1 MEGSDPTSLPL
12 RDIHLPDPVSWWP
25 LAPGWWVLL
34 LIVIVTVCVII
45 YFIRRRRNYK
55 LSALYLA
62 KLELVRIKNTF
73 DNNQD
78 KSNLVKE
85 LSELI
90 RRLSISICHREEAAA
105 LTGEDWLEFLDRYSD
120 KDKFNSDTGRILIEA
135 PYQANP
141 EFNSNDLIDLVS
153 SWLDAVAK
161 SKRGKA

>member
-1 MEGSDPTSLPL
+1 MEGTDPTTLPL

-25 LAPGWWVLL
+25 LAPGWWILL
-34 LIVIVTVCVII
+34 LIVIITTFLIV
-45 YFIRRRRNYK
+45 YFIRRRRNYR

-62 KLELVRIKNTF
+62 KQELVRIKNAYAS
-73 DNNQD
+73 NQD
-78 KSNLVKE
+78 KSRLVKE

-105 LTGEDWLEFLDRYSD
+105 LTGQDWLEFLDRYAD

-153 SWLDAVAK
+153 SWLDSIAK
-161 SKRGKA
+161 NKRGKS

>member
-1 MEGSDPTSLPL
+1 MEGTDPTSLPL

-25 LAPGWWVLL
+25 LAPGWWILL
-34 LIVIVTVCVII
+34 LTVIVTIFLII
-45 YFIRRRRNYK
+45 YFVRRRRNYK

-62 KLELVRIKNTF
+62 KQELARIKTTF

-78 KSNLVKE
+78 KKNLVKE

-90 RRLSISICHREEAAA
+90 RRLSISICHRQEAAA
-105 LTGEDWLEFLDRYSD
+105 LTGQDWLEFLDRYSG

-161 SKRGKA
+161 SKRGKS